1 MQFDVSV
8 QGHFYKVMDG
18 ENVGQILKQ
27 VTEDMVNN
35 LIIEIIP
42 TFDINQPHNVSI
54 VPKENV
60 S

>member
-8 QGHFYKVMDG
+8 QGHFYKVMEG
-18 ENVGQILKQ
+18 NNVGEILKQ
-27 VTEDMVNN
+27 VTQDMINN
-35 LIIEIIP
+35 VIVETIP